1 MSRGSR
7 GGGVWAQGVH
17 TRPWCLPGL
26 SKRLCLR
33 DATPWGSGDGGG
45 AGGERLGASL
55 GPFQGQ
61 REPKLGHCSPRHPCV
76 IPCQRH
82 HQLQRRP
89 AAFGTQPGHGTGM
102 WPAPQPALG
111 AGSPPRDGG
120 SSVWALQEPLWKR
133 QAGLGLRWSWEF
145 GEGSGVPR
153 APALGQGHGAVSGF
167 WLQHFPRPGPA
178 QCLIVGSSAGEPR
191 DEAGGRV
198 PSCCPLGQLA
208 RLERRG
214 GSQRWLKYQGEHA

>member
-7 GGGVWAQGVH
+7 GRGVWAQEAH

-33 DATPWGSGDGGG
+33 DATRWGSGDGGG
-45 AGGERLGASL
+45 GGGQRLGASL

-120 SSVWALQEPLWKR
+120 SSVWALQELLWKR
-133 QAGLGLRWSWEF
+133 FGVEVELGIWGRQRGPEGTSPWAGSRCRVWLLAAALPAAGASTMSHCGQQCR
-145 GEGSGVPR
+145 G
-153 APALGQGHGAVSGF
+153 AP
-167 WLQHFPRPGPA
+167 
-178 QCLIVGSSAGEPR
+178 
-191 DEAGGRV
+191 
-198 PSCCPLGQLA
+198 
-208 RLERRG
+208 
-214 GSQRWLKYQGEHA
+214 

>member
-7 GGGVWAQGVH
+7 GGGVWAQGAH

-33 DATPWGSGDGGG
+33 DATRWGSGDGGG
-45 AGGERLGASL
+45 GGGQRLGASL

-145 GEGSGVPR
+145 GAGSGVPR
-153 APALGQGHGAVSGF
+153 APPLGRVTVPCLASGCSTSRGRGQHNVSLWAAV
-167 WLQHFPRPGPA
+167 PGSPVTRLGGECHPA
-178 QCLIVGSSAGEPR
+178 VPSANWHVWRGGGDPR
-191 DEAGGRV
+191 DG
-198 PSCCPLGQLA
+198 
-208 RLERRG
+208 
-214 GSQRWLKYQGEHA
+214 